1 MTLSIK
7 KWKKHKKFIK
17 KKIKKTR
24 LTQFN
29 NWQHNKKFVNVTSLI
44 RI

>member
-1 MTLSIK
+1 MEETQK
-7 KWKKHKKFIK
+7 VYK

-29 NWQHNKKFVNVTSLI
+29 NWQHNKNFVNVTSLI